1 MPRFAGLDGL
11 RAVAVGLV
19 VIYHLFPGSPLAGGF
34 VGVDVF
40 FVISGFLITALL
52 LREKD
57 ASGRIDLADFW
68 RRRARRLLPAL
79 SLVVMSCATV
89 AWLIGGDLLV
99 RLGEQVLGAATFSYN
114 WTSIAGGTGYF
125 ADATPELFRN
135 VWSLAVEE
143 QFYVLWPLLLP
154 LFLLLPRARWRAAV
168 ALALGALSAGW
179 MAVLVATGADLTRAY
194 FGTDTHAFGI
204 LLGVALAFLLQRP
217 LSSPREWMLRP
228 RLRRGLTLAGAVA
241 AAGIVAVAT
250 IPASDTA
257 ASFPGALLAASL
269 LTAIVIVASVWP
281 ASRLGPAL
289 DAAPLAW
296 VGARSY
302 GLYLWHWPI
311 LVLLLAAAGAT
322 ATAVPVWSGVA
333 ALGLTLVI
341 AEVSYRFVETPI
353 RRRGFRA
360 TAAGLG
366 RRLAGTPSAR
376 FGAIAA
382 VAVAAAM
389 LGGTSAA
396 IAVAPDTT
404 SGEAAV
410 AAGAHALAAAEARAA
425 DAERAARGG
434 AGAGAAGAGA
444 GGAGA
449 GDKAGA
455 GEQAGAGVEVAG
467 SAPAGSPGR
476 ATAGAAVP
484 SPSPTLVTGDQITA
498 VGDSVML
505 ASAPALL
512 ERFPGIQI
520 DAAVSRSTWAG
531 PGILQTL
538 ADSGSL
544 RSFVVLALGTNGP
557 VDQGSLEKMARI
569 VGPDRHLVLVNAFAP
584 REWIPGVN
592 ADLDAFAAS
601 HPGTVVADWAG
612 AIAGHEDLLA
622 GDHIHPGAAGG
633 RIFADAV
640 ADAVARAEADRAMRV
655 FQVDRWAQVLLRL
668 TLPAQR

>member
-1 MPRFAGLDGL
+1 MTDDARSMPRFAGLDGL
-11 RAVAVGLV
+11 RAVVVGLV

-168 ALALGALSAGW
+168 ALALGALSAGG

-194 FGTDTHAFGI
+194 FGTDSHAFGI

-217 LSSPREWMLRP
+217 LTSPPEWMLRP
-228 RLRRGLTLAGAVA
+228 RLRRGLTVAGAA
-241 AAGIVAVAT
+241 AAVGLVGVAM
-250 IPASDTA
+250 IPTSDTA
-257 ASFPGALLAASL
+257 ATFPGALLAASA
-269 LTAIVIVASVWP
+269 LTAVVIVASVWP
-281 ASRLGPAL
+281 GSRIGPAL
-289 DAAPLAW
+289 DNAPLTW
-296 VGARSY
+296 IGARSY

-311 LVLLLAAAGAT
+311 LVLLLASANAT
-322 ATAVPVWSGVA
+322 GTEVPAWIGVA
-333 ALGLTLVI
+333 ALALTLVV
-341 AEVSYRFVETPI
+341 AELSYRFVETPI

-366 RRLAGTPSAR
+366 RRLTGTPTAR

-434 AGAGAAGAGA
+434 
-444 GGAGA
+444 
-449 GDKAGA
+449 
-455 GEQAGAGVEVAG
+455 
-467 SAPAGSPGR
+467 
-476 ATAGAAVP
+476 
-484 SPSPTLVTGDQITA
+484 TG
-498 VGDSVML
+498 
-505 ASAPALL
+505 
-512 ERFPGIQI
+512 
-520 DAAVSRSTWAG
+520 
-531 PGILQTL
+531 
-538 ADSGSL
+538 
-544 RSFVVLALGTNGP
+544 
-557 VDQGSLEKMARI
+557 
-569 VGPDRHLVLVNAFAP
+569 
-584 REWIPGVN
+584 
-592 ADLDAFAAS
+592 
-601 HPGTVVADWAG
+601 
-612 AIAGHEDLLA
+612 
-622 GDHIHPGAAGG
+622 
-633 RIFADAV
+633 
-640 ADAVARAEADRAMRV
+640 
-655 FQVDRWAQVLLRL
+655 
-668 TLPAQR
+668 